1 LQMQLERKKETLY
14 NWQGVLQKQ
23 NEDLDREVTV
33 FVEEDEVMRAKLD
46 RRDRVQGTIQK
57 FKNAQEQSAYRVREV
72 RSPRK

>member
-1 LQMQLERKKETLY
+1 MQLDRKRETLY

-23 NEDLDREVTV
+23 NEDLDREVAV

-57 FKNAQEQSAYRVREV
+57 FRSAQEQSAYRVREV
-72 RSPRK
+72 RSPRM